1 MKSIVKAF
9 VRTLVRTGDL
19 YAVYD
24 RLQKAASFKD
34 PIPEVVVMESIMHS
48 LFFHYDSGPGWMN
61 RWLVEVFQKYE
72 QTIVDD
78 FVLVGL
84 CHALSRKV
92 DLGIMSLNDFYPI
105 LIYLSFRRPSLF
117 YKYDMFF
124 LKNCDGFVW
133 TNVIAM
139 CNLAYDF
146 NKSKKSNIMASETL
160 ARAIMFQWKLK
171 TSKVE
176 LEVLVTVFDV
186 FKLFLTKEFQTN
198 PKGLLWCMDVAR
210 EENILIIY
218 NMLTHACL
226 HDEMISLKV
235 RDYLWDHAVA
245 TRTLTKEMEGL
256 AHIFLKV
263 HPHKRD
269 HDEEAFTGLHGSTW
283 DVLRSLARRHTEGP
297 GEWWQ
302 VTEYFR

>member
-1 MKSIVKAF
+1 MCAISASPKAEQESRVASSMRRSKSYVTVFALMAPSIPF
-9 VRTLVRTGDL
+9 TMRS
-19 YAVYD
+19 
-24 RLQKAASFKD
+24 AASLH
-34 PIPEVVVMESIMHS
+34 PMWRSIISAESPTKP
-48 LFFHYDSGPGWMN
+48 PGIFPN
-61 RWLVEVFQKYE
+61 ASPTTFQKLP
-72 QTIVDD
+72 THI
-78 FVLVGL
+78 
-84 CHALSRKV
+84 
-92 DLGIMSLNDFYPI
+92 P
-105 LIYLSFRRPSLF
+105 
-117 YKYDMFF
+117 
-124 LKNCDGFVW
+124 
-133 TNVIAM
+133 
-139 CNLAYDF
+139 

-226 HDEMISLKV
+226 HDEMVSLKV